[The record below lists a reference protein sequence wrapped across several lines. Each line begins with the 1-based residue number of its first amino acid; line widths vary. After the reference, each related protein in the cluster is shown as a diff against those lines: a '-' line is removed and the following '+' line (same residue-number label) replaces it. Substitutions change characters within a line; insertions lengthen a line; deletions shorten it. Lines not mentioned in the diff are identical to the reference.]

1 MILEMFFRNLMDCPI
16 LKFLTGN
23 APARAQ
29 LPCERPSA
37 FSSDFFFVSRARLI
51 SRTLGWR
58 TLGFQNSMQVFLE
71 ATRTVIAQAL
81 RPDMTGRTDSDT
93 SSVHADAPPSKPKAM
108 FAEEPQPPKQQQHQQ
123 QQQQQPTKNAFQD
136 ENTRLDDEE
145 RDAIRRR
152 FANRGTGAYATAR
165 GGAFAASGR
174 DAFAADHGGLSMRER
189 IAVQSARLKEE
200 QTTARNREKAA
211 RERARRMAQLAAQHT
226 AEENARR
233 EAQREEARRNIAS
246 RRAQLEDEARHAR
259 EAEMRARVAAAK
271 FQSKSEPP
279 VDLRSKQRPCDEAQP
294 TGSSKQQPREE
305 GAFKAGSSC
314 SGGGGGGNS
323 SRAEF
328 LADWAHDVTGGSP
341 RGPESA
347 IDRALRCGL
356 NDVHGAL
363 GVSRGCQDQAL
374 HKAWRR
380 ACLEV
385 HPDRN
390 FGNEEAAARAQ
401 QIVNA
406 AHDLLKDTTK
416 LRIHE
421 AHVREEAAKAEY
433 AKSSR
438 ARSAYHTGNY
448 QSGTPGTARGMR
460 SARARPGTR
469 ARGDPRRQTAAS
481 TARGKGSHPRY
492 PV

>member
-1 MILEMFFRNLMDCPI
+1 MRETVCLFFR
-16 LKFLTGN
+16 
-23 APARAQ
+23 
-29 LPCERPSA
+29 
-37 FSSDFFFVSRARLI
+37 FFFRFACSAYL
-51 SRTLGWR
+51 SHSCGWR

-279 VDLRSKQRPCDEAQP
+279 VDLRSKQQPCDEALP

-314 SGGGGGGNS
+314 GGGGGGGNS

-363 GVSRGCQDQAL
+363 GVSRGCHEQAL

-406 AHDLLKDTTK
+406 AHDLLKDPTK
-416 LRIHE
+416 LRAHE
-421 AHVREEAAKAEY
+421 THVREEAAKAEY

-481 TARGKGSHPRY
+481 TARGNGSQPRY
-492 PV
+492 PVPPFSQHV